1 MSEATTESLQES
13 DRPAPATKPQDAADR
28 LGTEPVGR
36 LLLRFSIPA
45 ITGMLVNALYNV
57 VDRVFI
63 GRAVSEIALGG
74 IALVMPLMV
83 ITMGFAMLF
92 GFGAANMIS
101 MRLGQGRRK
110 EAENAFAH
118 CLILLFGVGV
128 LFTVVGIAF
137 TDQILSVLGAPAQ
150 SESLVYAR
158 GYFRIILYSTVFGL
172 VGFGLSHCTR
182 AQGFPLITMVALLMG
197 AVLNIGFDALFIVAF
212 GWGVEGA
219 GWATVVAQ
227 GISMAWILRFCMGKG
242 AVVRFSLK
250 TFKPSFAVVRQIMS
264 FGSAHFMIQIMG
276 SFVILLFNTNMGRH
290 GAAALGVG
298 NGGDIALSG
307 WNIVGAL
314 QMLVMMPI
322 FGINQGAQP
331 LLGYNYGAKKFD
343 RVLRAFRLGVA
354 AGTVVC
360 LIGFAG
366 TMLFPS
372 RLVGLFV
379 GDGDP
384 LLVEFAAGSMR
395 IIFIMMPA
403 YALIVMGTTFFVV
416 TGRPKVSVMLSL
428 LRQGLILIPIL
439 LVFGRIWGLW
449 GVIAAVPV
457 SDTLAL
463 FITGTMIFFELRKM
477 KRMTKEAAE

>member
-13 DRPAPATKPQDAADR
+13 NRPVPATKPQDAADR

-57 VDRVFI
+57 VDRIFI
-63 GRAVSEIALGG
+63 GRAVNEMALGG
-74 IALVMPLMV
+74 ISLVMPLMV

-118 CLILLFGVGV
+118 CLILLTGVGV
-128 LFTVVGIAF
+128 LFTVIGIVF
-137 TDQILSVLGAPAQ
+137 LNPILSVLGAPEG
-150 SESLVYAR
+150 SESLAYAR
-158 GYFRIILYSTVFGL
+158 SYFRIILYSTVFGL

-182 AQGFPLITMVALLMG
+182 AQGFPIITMIALLMG
-197 AVLNIGFDALFIVAF
+197 AILNIVFDALFIVVF

-227 GISMAWILRFCMGKG
+227 GISMAWILRFCMSKS
-242 AVVRFSLK
+242 AVVRFGPG
-250 TFKPSFAVVRQIMS
+250 TFKPSFAITRQIMS
-264 FGSAHFMIQIMG
+264 FGSAHFMFQVMG
-276 SFVILLFNTNMGRH
+276 SFVILLFNMSMSRY

-298 NGGDIALSG
+298 NGSDIALSG

-343 RVLRAFRLGVA
+343 RVLRTYRLAVVS
-354 AGTVVC
+354 GTLVC
-360 LIGFAG
+360 VIGFAV

-372 RLVGLFV
+372 QLAGMFV
-379 GDGDP
+379 RDGDP
-384 LLVEFAAGSMR
+384 ALMYFATHSMR
-395 IIFIMMPA
+395 IIFIMMPS
-403 YALIVMGTTFFVV
+403 YALIIMGTTFFVV

-439 LVFGRIWGLW
+439 IIFGRVWGLW
-449 GVIAAVPV
+449 GVVAAVPV

-463 FITGTMIFFELRKM
+463 LITGTMITFELRKL
-477 KRMTKEAAE
+477 KGIAKAAA